1 MYHLSNHNCYIIGV
15 TVGGR
20 NWVENS
26 VMTFTAGNPY
36 LKYLMDYQTENYR
49 SDEYFSLGPPALTVS
64 LIGGSLNCSEDS
76 VIEYQPLN
84 AFFALNNWERNVFF
98 SEQVLEEDLK
108 ALKNSYLS
116 HIFDAKNGV
125 ATPKGSLY
133 ARLAETYCPVTYKMA
148 IEELGVF

>member
-1 MYHLSNHNCYIIGV
+1 
-15 TVGGR
+15 
-20 NWVENS
+20 
-26 VMTFTAGNPY
+26 MTFTAGNPY

-64 LIGGSLNCSEDS
+64 LMEFCETDDLPDPKIGGSLNCSEDS

-116 HIFDAKNGV
+116 HIFDAKNGL